1 MNMNFRTEVVP
12 SKASVSISHKDK
24 VLFIGSCFTENI
36 GNKFKTSGFET
47 DINPFGIMYN
57 PLSICECLQRVAANE
72 AFHLEELV
80 KIGEYWKSY
89 SHHGDFRSTD
99 RQQCLQ
105 MINSR
110 IGSSHEFLRQA
121 RFVILTLGTAWIYS
135 LKADGRVLANCHK
148 LDSKLIERSLC
159 SVETVLQSLR
169 SAFDVCKKVNPNLQ
183 FIITISPIRHWKE
196 GFRDNTLS
204 KSVLQI
210 AVDAFCRETSS
221 IYFPSYEIMMDDL
234 RDYRFYA
241 TDMLHPDELAV
252 DYIWEK
258 FRRTFFS
265 ESCIRLC
272 EDFNRLNAMLNHRP
286 FNPESAEYKKHLE
299 KAEKLKNELHE
310 HIEQL

>member
-1 MNMNFRTEVVP
+1 MKFRTEVMP

-36 GNKFKTSGFET
+36 GNKFKLSGFET

-57 PLSICECLQRVAANE
+57 PLSICECLQRIAANE
-72 AFHLEELV
+72 AFHAEELV

-99 RQQCLQ
+99 RLQCLQ

-110 IGSSHEFLRQA
+110 LSSSHEFLRQA
-121 RFVILTLGTAWIYS
+121 RFVILTLGTAWIYK

-159 SVETVLQSLR
+159 STETALQSLY
-169 SAFDVCKKVNPNLQ
+169 SALGLCQKINPDLQ
-183 FIITISPIRHWKE
+183 FILTISPIRHWKE
-196 GFRDNTLS
+196 GYRDNTLS
-204 KSVLQI
+204 KSILHIV
-210 AVDAFCRETSS
+210 VEDFCHKTSS

-234 RDYRFYA
+234 RDYRFYTA
-241 TDMLHPDELAV
+241 DLLHPSELAV
-252 DYIWEK
+252 EYIWEK
-258 FRRTFFS
+258 FRQTFFTKDS
-265 ESCIRLC
+265 IRLC

-286 FNPESAEYKKHLE
+286 FNPESAEYRKHLE
-299 KAEKLKNELHE
+299 KAEKLKLELNER
-310 HIEQL
+310 IKQQ